1 MAHAV
6 SRRPLIAPGSV
17 HVGFV
22 LDKMATGQVYLRVLP
37 YSLSISYHRG
47 SSYTHIAWG
56 IHNRTFDGR
65 SL

>member
-6 SRRPLIAPGSV
+6 SRRPLIAEAGFAPGSV

-22 LDKMATGQVYLRVLP
+22 LDKMATGQVYLRVLR

-47 SSYTHIAWG
+47 SPYTHIA
-56 IHNRTFDGR
+56 
-65 SL
+65 